1 MNIEDLHIAFKIE
14 LDKSSSFGN
23 YTFAGSPSLLPGE
36 IDYWLNKALLQTV
49 NTKFTGN
56 NKLGQ
61 SFETSVKRTADLEKL
76 IKTDTGVT
84 PIADAGSN
92 RLILT
97 NFATDGVTT
106 PSTIR
111 MFYIQSVLKFG
122 SKQVNVDLVNH
133 EQAKRFLKTYNN
145 NPWIPTPV
153 ATLHDNTLTVYIDT
167 TTMTGTFTLDLTY
180 VKEPTKFAYTNLVE
194 FTELP
199 EYMYNEIVST
209 AVALALDNIESKR
222 TETKLEL
229 NNITE

>member
-1 MNIEDLHIAFKIE
+1 MNINDLHLAFKVE
-14 LDKSSSFGN
+14 LDKNSSG
-23 YTFAGSPSLLPGE
+23 YAFAGNPAFLPGE
-36 IDYWLNKALLQTV
+36 IDYWLNKALLQTI

-61 SFETSVKRTADLEKL
+61 PFESSVKRTADLEKL
-76 IKTDTGVT
+76 IKTDVGIV

-92 RLILT
+92 RLILI
-97 NFATDGVTT
+97 NFATTGVTET
-106 PSTIR
+106 GTTR
-111 MFYIQSVLKFG
+111 MFYIQSLLKFG
-122 SKQVNVDLVNH
+122 DKQVNVDLVNH

-153 ATLHDNTLTVYIDT
+153 ATLHDDTLTVYIDT
-167 TTMTGTFTLDLTY
+167 TSMTGTYELDLTY
-180 VKEPTKFAYTNLVE
+180 VKEPTKFAYTNLTE

-209 AVALALDNIESKR
+209 AVALTLDNIESKR

>member
-1 MNIEDLHIAFKIE
+1 MNINDLHLAFKVE
-14 LDKSSSFGN
+14 LDKNSSGSA
-23 YTFAGSPSLLPGE
+23 FAGNPAFLPGE
-36 IDYWLNKALLQTV
+36 IDYWLNKALMQTI

-56 NKLGQ
+56 NKLQ
-61 SFETSVKRTADLEKL
+61 QPYEASVKRTADLEKL
-76 IKTDTGVT
+76 IKTDVGIV

-92 RLILT
+92 RLILI
-97 NFATDGVTT
+97 NFATTGVTEPGT
-106 PSTIR
+106 TR
-111 MFYIQSVLKFG
+111 MFYIQSLLKFG
-122 SKQVNVDLVNH
+122 DKQVNVDLVNH

-153 ATLHDNTLTVYIDT
+153 ATLHDDTLTVYIDT
-167 TTMTGTFTLDLTY
+167 TSMTGTYELDLTY
-180 VKEPTKFAYTNLVE
+180 VKEPTKFAYTNLTE

-209 AVALALDNIESKR
+209 AVALTLDNIESKR

>member
-1 MNIEDLHIAFKIE
+1 MNINDLHLAFKVE
-14 LDKSSSFGN
+14 LDKNSSG
-23 YTFAGSPSLLPGE
+23 YAFAGNPAFLPGE
-36 IDYWLNKALLQTV
+36 IDYWLNKALLKTI

-61 SFETSVKRTADLEKL
+61 PFESSVKRTADLEKL
-76 IKTDTGVT
+76 IKTDVGIV

-92 RLILT
+92 RLILI
-97 NFATDGVTT
+97 NFATTGVTEPGT
-106 PSTIR
+106 TR
-111 MFYIQSVLKFG
+111 MFYIQSLLKFG
-122 SKQVNVDLVNH
+122 DKQVNVDLVNH

-153 ATLHDNTLTVYIDT
+153 ATLHDDTLTVYIDT
-167 TTMTGTFTLDLTY
+167 TSMTGTYELDLTY
-180 VKEPTKFAYTNLVE
+180 VKEPTKFAYTNLTE

-209 AVALALDNIESKR
+209 AVALTLDNIESKR